1 MLALLEKII
10 WIAGIGMEVLLVGII
25 SRRGVARRVPMF
37 LAYFYWLVLS
47 DIACLMV
54 TLNYSYSRYLIFFDV
69 QLMCDGLLLFLVLFD
84 LARSVLRPLPMASS
98 RGILILL
105 LLVMVSGGSIIWRVS
120 DSWSLFARFTPWH
133 VGMRLE
139 LTFALL
145 RVLFL
150 LLLAALIQFLS
161 SHFIPVVWGERELQ
175 IATGIGGYALVSLAT
190 SLLHTY
196 QLPPATFR
204 AISDVVSIG
213 FFLCL
218 IYWLV
223 CFLRPERNPAEQSGQ
238 IERSPVESVAST
250 LWRRAFR

>member
-1 MLALLEKII
+1 MLALLEKML

-25 SRRGVARRVPMF
+25 SRRGVTRRVPMF
-37 LAYFYWLVLS
+37 LVYFYWLVLS

-54 TLNYSYSRYLIFFDV
+54 TLYCSYNQYLVFYDV

-84 LARSVLRPLPMASS
+84 LARSVLCPLPTASS
-98 RGILILL
+98 RGVLFLL
-105 LLVMVSGGSIIWRVS
+105 LLIMVSAGSIIWRVS
-120 DSWSLFARFTPWH
+120 DAWSLFAGFNPWH

-150 LLLAALIQFLS
+150 LLLAGLIQFLS
-161 SHFIPVVWGERELQ
+161 SHFIPVGWGERELQ
-175 IATGIGGYALVSLAT
+175 IATGIGGYALASLAG
-190 SLLHTY
+190 SILHTY
-196 QLPPATFR
+196 QLPPSTFR
-204 AISDVVSIG
+204 VIGDGVSVS

-223 CFLRPERNPAEQSGQ
+223 CFLRPERALAEHGAEIDQPQ
-238 IERSPVESVAST
+238 FESVAST